1 MLKDLPSLE
10 KSSFNTTNQKTVKTD
25 VSKLNFTD
33 SSLSPNKNMPYSI
46 IKNYNYINKLIDEG
60 CEVVNSRATLSS
72 HFEDNNW
79 DYNFAMR
86 GLYLTQP
93 WVKGNYINTTGNF
106 GSVNTLQSI
115 NEDVYQNSDE
125 SVVGDSDE
133 KEGVGKDDKKK
144 SQDHGGSDTDGF
156 YA

>member
-1 MLKDLPSLE
+1 MPNSLE
-10 KSSFNTTNQKTVKTD
+10 KSSFPSTDHQTVKTD
-25 VSKLNFTD
+25 VSNFPN
-33 SSLSPNKNMPYSI
+33 LSETSMNPNKNMPYSI
-46 IKNYNYINKLIDEG
+46 IKNYNYINKLINEG

-93 WVKGNYINTTGNF
+93 WVKGNYLHAGQF

-115 NEDVYQNSDE
+115 SEDVYQDTDKSDSEREVETKDCKANSHK
-125 SVVGDSDE
+125 
-133 KEGVGKDDKKK
+133 KEER
-144 SQDHGGSDTDGF
+144 DHGGSDTDGF